1 MYFHH
6 TYPSSTRNCLYPSIR
21 GERSSPVMMYTH
33 TRVCNRTNTYK
44 HTHTYTYTQTYRERE
59 GRKTAQTRVVH
70 CERSLQGVR
79 RLLVTLND
87 RKKFF
92 DESVLN
98 LEEAIGT
105 ERETAGRVEEERKIR
120 RDMRRDDTPTNV
132 DRSRRQRKKRKND
145 YILPI
150 LESMVV

>member
-1 MYFHH
+1 M
-6 TYPSSTRNCLYPSIR
+6 
-21 GERSSPVMMYTH
+21 
-33 TRVCNRTNTYK
+33 
-44 HTHTYTYTQTYRERE
+44 
-59 GRKTAQTRVVH
+59 
-70 CERSLQGVR
+70 QGVR

>member
-1 MYFHH
+1 MYLHH

-105 ERETAGRVEEERKIR
+105 EREIAGRVEEERKIR

-145 YILPI
+145 YITHP
-150 LESMVV
+150 

>member
-1 MYFHH
+1 M
-6 TYPSSTRNCLYPSIR
+6 
-21 GERSSPVMMYTH
+21 
-33 TRVCNRTNTYK
+33 
-44 HTHTYTYTQTYRERE
+44 
-59 GRKTAQTRVVH
+59 
-70 CERSLQGVR
+70 QGVR

-105 ERETAGRVEEERKIR
+105 EREIAGRVEEERKIR

>member
-1 MYFHH
+1 M
-6 TYPSSTRNCLYPSIR
+6 
-21 GERSSPVMMYTH
+21 
-33 TRVCNRTNTYK
+33 
-44 HTHTYTYTQTYRERE
+44 
-59 GRKTAQTRVVH
+59 
-70 CERSLQGVR
+70 
-79 RLLVTLND
+79 LVTLND